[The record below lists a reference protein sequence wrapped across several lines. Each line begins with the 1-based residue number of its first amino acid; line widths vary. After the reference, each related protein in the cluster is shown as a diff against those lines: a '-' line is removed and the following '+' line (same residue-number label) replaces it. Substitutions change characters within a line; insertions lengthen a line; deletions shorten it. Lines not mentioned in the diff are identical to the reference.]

1 MPLIPLLLS
10 ATFGAG
16 IYLLYE
22 AFTAPRTTEP
32 ARRWPRME
40 EFLLH
45 AGLAGVTPRAFVLF
59 ALGSGALCGLL
70 TQLIL
75 GWVVVSALAFGLGL
89 GAPIVYYLDRADR
102 RHAATQAAL
111 VDASGQLRDAIRS
124 GLSVAE
130 AFGGLAR
137 HGPEALQAEFRVT
150 VREMHLIG
158 FPAALTAL
166 RDRLADPVSDLL
178 VASLLLNDRLGGRNL
193 SQMLDRLVVA
203 TRAQVRVQDELR
215 AYQAKNVSTARVV
228 AAVPVV
234 LLLAMRG
241 VDPSYFAIFNT
252 FLGQLVIAFSVASI
266 VVGYAAM
273 LWIARLPDE
282 PRVLR

>member
-1 MPLIPLLLS
+1 MSLIPLLLS

-22 AFTAPRTTEP
+22 AFTNPHDAH
-32 ARRWPRME
+32 AQRRWPGME
-40 EFLLH
+40 EFLRH
-45 AGLAGVTPRAFVLF
+45 AGLADVTPRAFVLF
-59 ALGSGALCGLL
+59 ALGSGVVSGVVA
-70 TQLIL
+70 QLIL
-75 GWVVVSALAFGLGL
+75 GWLVVSALALGLGL

-111 VDASGQLRDAIRS
+111 VEVIGQLRDAIRS

-130 AFGGLAR
+130 AFGGLAG
-137 HGPEALQAEFRVT
+137 HGPEALRPEFRVT

-158 FPAALTAL
+158 FAAALTGL
-166 RDRLADPVSDLL
+166 RERLADPVSDLL

-215 AYQAKNVSTARVV
+215 AYQARNVTTARVV

-241 VDPSYFAIFNT
+241 VDPSYLAVFNT
-252 FLGQLVIAFSVASI
+252 FLGQLVIACSVASI